1 MNWIKHAFA
10 LDEPNAGPTPAQ
22 EPVVDK
28 VCREVVRRGMATPA
42 LLFLEVF
49 RPMNYLGSQVMHFFR
64 PLVTVVLD
72 GEGYRHFSEFL
83 ESRQSVD
90 ILRRRIEELEDV
102 RRSPRPKTKKT
113 RPGAGETGNPLP

>member
-10 LDEPNAGPTPAQ
+10 LDEPNAGATPAQ
-22 EPVVDK
+22 EQVVET

-83 ESRQSVD
+83 ENRSSVD
-90 ILRRRIEELEDV
+90 VLRRRIEELEDL
-102 RRSPRPKTKKT
+102 RRSPRPKTKET
-113 RPGAGETGNPLP
+113 QPGSGETGNPLP